1 MFNRNDEFI
10 KKQIRED
17 TLTRY
22 LREAVEKA
30 KATPKSISPKERTE
44 IFKEKYKDL
53 ELLPC
58 PICNSKALLIISLR
72 EYTQTEGFA
81 GGYDI
86 FAKISCSK
94 CMCGLEPQ
102 HLYTNIRFQNESDN
116 IDNVDET
123 VFAYVK
129 QWNVR
134 YGMDDNQNKE

>member
-1 MFNRNDEFI
+1 MFNRKEEFR

-17 TLTRY
+17 LLTRY
-22 LREAVEKA
+22 LREAIENAKA
-30 KATPKSISPKERTE
+30 KPKSISPKERTE
-44 IFKEKYKDL
+44 IFKEKYKDI
-53 ELLPC
+53 ELRSC

-94 CMCGLEPQ
+94 CLCGLEPQ

-116 IDNVDET
+116 IDDVDET